1 MEFGLL
7 GPLEVLDQG
16 ESLQLGGP
24 KQRTVLAHLLLRAN
38 NLVTA
43 ERLIDALWGEEPA
56 ASARN
61 TLQTYIKH
69 LRKMVG
75 RERIEHVSSGYVLRV
90 GPGELDLLRFET
102 LVEEA
107 RALFPSD
114 LPSAAKGLRGA
125 LSLWRGPALVDLA
138 EQPSLRPEITRLE
151 EQRIATIEERIGA
164 DLALGRHHELVPEL
178 ETFVAHHPFREGAW
192 GYLMVA
198 LYRSGRQGDALAA
211 YQRAREVLTGELGI
225 DPSPELQHI
234 QEQVLKQDIGLDLG
248 GEPLRGYRL
257 LELLGEG
264 AFGAVHRA
272 FQPEVGREV
281 AVKIVHP
288 RLAKDPEF
296 IRRFAAEAQ
305 LVARLEHPHIV
316 PAYDYWRDPGGAYLV
331 MRYLRGGSLRQLL
344 AAQGPLEPDRAAQV
358 IDDVASALAAAH
370 RLGVVHRDVQ
380 PANILFD
387 EEGNTYLSDFGIAR
401 DLATARSARGRMSPG
416 DIAYY
421 LSPEE
426 ARGETA
432 TQRAD
437 TYSLGLVL
445 YECLTARRAVTDSPS
460 DRSAREREGPI
471 PSVTATR
478 PDLQPAIDEVIGRAT
493 AAEPADRYLEVLDLA
508 SAARQALTG
517 AVLALAPNGEVD
529 VRNPYKGLRAFS
541 EADTEDFFGREEL
554 VERLVEQF
562 AEDVRGSRFLGV
574 IGPSGS
580 GKSSVVRAG
589 LIPALRAGALPG
601 SKTWFYTEMTPGRHP
616 FDELAAALLR
626 ISVDAPPGLTDR
638 LERDERGLVH
648 AAERVLL
655 DSDSELV
662 LVVDQFEELF
672 TLVDDDDVRARFLAV
687 LAGAVADSRSRLRV
701 VVTLRADFYD
711 RPLAYQGFGELLGS
725 SAYTVTPLTPRDLAR
740 AVARPAEAVGVT
752 VEPALVTE
760 VSVEFADRPG
770 ALPLLEYALTEAFER
785 RGDHELTLDAYLAIG
800 GMSGALARRAE
811 AFYEGL
817 DDTGKECVRQLL
829 LRLVALGE
837 DSVETRRRVL
847 RTELASVQVD
857 GRPVDSVADA
867 LGASRLVS
875 FDRDPVT
882 RGPTVEVAHEALL
895 RGWDRLAGWIDE
907 ARDDLR
913 TNRGLEHDAA
923 EWKWGDRDPSLLL
936 RGSRLEQIETW
947 MSRTDLALT
956 ALTREYAD
964 ASVRERDEEGR
975 VEEARR
981 QREASLRR
989 RSVNRLR
996 GLVAVLAVGALVAAS
1011 LALVARDRGRL
1022 AEREARVATARELA
1036 GAAVSNIDLNAEQSL
1051 RLALEAVQTTYRVD
1065 GTAVPAAIEA
1075 LHRALQADRLV
1086 FTVPGYSASFSDD
1099 GSRLLVVGTRGN
1111 QMGGRTPV
1119 RVLDAKTGVQLQE
1132 ATGSG
1137 RGDAAFSPDGEFF
1150 ATSVWTGDGP
1160 TFIWETSTG
1169 ESVWRYEGRGGEG
1182 LAFSPDGRLLAFCGG
1197 PNGCGGRDP
1206 KTYVFD
1212 VRTGKGNVLQGVGPL
1227 AFAPDGERL
1236 LIGNASGDRSMAII
1250 VDPMEPKDGSRR
1262 VTLVEDPQ
1270 AEVGSGA
1277 WSPDGSSVATLS
1289 GTSVAV
1295 WDARTGIERFAIF
1308 PPSGSF
1314 TSVTF
1319 GPHSLLATGME
1330 DGTALVWALSTDG
1343 AEPILTVGGH
1353 TAKVSS
1359 VSFNGDGTRLAT
1371 SSDDG
1376 SVKVWDIS
1384 SHAGGEWMTVA
1395 GLGAVAFSPDGRL
1408 LATGTEE
1415 GNLVVYDATSGQAQT
1430 LVRSPTGPTNSIVF
1444 DPMGSK
1450 IASAGSNG
1458 TFWLS
1463 DAATGKE
1470 LWRAPER
1477 PFDSWVS
1484 EAVFSPDG
1492 RIVATAA
1499 FANDDPVDLWDAET
1513 GDHIRT
1519 LPYYED
1525 DANAS
1530 HAVTFSADGRF
1541 VAGSSYTFVRV
1552 WSLADD
1558 SYVQIPVGVVNTL
1571 AFSPDGDVLASG
1583 ASDGTLRLW
1592 NPRTGRELVFVSP
1605 NLGEVTGVAF
1615 SPDGTT
1621 IASSSS
1627 DGTVRLWDG
1636 RTLDP
1641 IMTLATDGAGLSKTT
1656 NLPVGK
1662 VAFRPDGA
1670 RLAYTARGGVV
1681 RVLELVID
1689 DLIRLARSRLERAGL
1704 PHSGTLQPWI
1714 SSL

>member
-1 MEFGLL
+1 MEFGVL
-7 GPLEVLDQG
+7 GPLEVLHQG

-38 NLVTA
+38 NLVTV
-43 ERLIDALWGEEPA
+43 ERLIDALWGEEPP

-69 LRKMVG
+69 LRKLVG
-75 RERIEHVSSGYVLRV
+75 SERIEHMSSGYVLRV
-90 GPGELDLLRFET
+90 EPGELDLLRFES

-107 RALFPSD
+107 AVLGPSD
-114 LPSAAKGLRGA
+114 LAAGARGLRVA
-125 LSLWRGPALVDLA
+125 LSLWRGPALDDLA
-138 EQPSLRPEITRLE
+138 EQPPLRPEITRLE
-151 EQRIATIEERIGA
+151 ELRIATVEERIGA

-178 ETFVAHHPFREGAW
+178 ETFVAHHPFRERAW

-211 YQRAREVLTGELGI
+211 YGRAREVLNVELGI
-225 DPSPELQHI
+225 DPSPELQHT
-234 QEQVLKQDIGLDLG
+234 QEQVLKQDVALDLD

-272 FQPEVGREV
+272 LQPEVGREV

-316 PAYDYWRDPGGAYLV
+316 AVYDYWRDPDGAYLV
-331 MRYLRGGSLRQLL
+331 MRYLRGGSLRRLL
-344 AAQGPLEPDRAAQV
+344 TAEGPLEPDRAAQV
-358 IDDVASALAAAH
+358 IDDVARALAAAH
-370 RLGVVHRDVQ
+370 RVGVVHRDVQ
-380 PANILFD
+380 PTNILFD

-401 DLATARSARGRMSPG
+401 DLATARGARGRTSPG

-426 ARGETA
+426 ARGEPA

-445 YECLTARRAVTDSPS
+445 YECLTGRRAVAGSPTGEH
-460 DRSAREREGPI
+460 REERREPI
-471 PSVTATR
+471 PPVTATR
-478 PDLQPAIDEVIGRAT
+478 PDLPAAIDAVVGRAT
-493 AAEPADRYLEVLDLA
+493 ANDPAERYPDVLELA
-508 SAARQALTG
+508 AAARPILDGLAIRTG
-517 AVLALAPNGEVD
+517 DGLVL

-541 EADTEDFFGREEL
+541 EADAEDFFGREEL
-554 VERLVEQF
+554 VGRLVERF
-562 AEDVRGSRFLGV
+562 AVDVERSRFLGV
-574 IGPSGS
+574 VGPSGS
-580 GKSSVVRAG
+580 GKSSLVRAG

-601 SKTWFYTEMTPGRHP
+601 SETWFYTEMTPGREP

-626 ISVDAPPGLTDR
+626 ISVDAPPGFADR
-638 LERDERGLVH
+638 LERDERGLVD
-648 AAERVLL
+648 AAERVLPG
-655 DSDSELV
+655 SDPELV

-672 TLVDDDDVRARFLAV
+672 TLVDDDDVRARFLAS
-687 LAGAVADSRSRLRV
+687 LAGAVADPRSRLRV

-725 SAYTVTPLTPRDLAR
+725 GAYTLTPLTPRDLAR
-740 AVARPAEAVGVT
+740 AVAGPAEAVGVT

-760 VSVEFADRPG
+760 VSVEFSDRPG

-785 RGDHELTLDAYLAIG
+785 RGDHELTLDAYRAIG

-817 DDTGKECVRQLL
+817 DDTGKGCVRQLF

-837 DSVETRRRVL
+837 DSVETRRRVP
-847 RTELASVQVD
+847 RTELASVRVD
-857 GRPVDSVADA
+857 GRPVDSVADT

-895 RGWDRLAGWIDE
+895 RGWDRLAGWIDK

-923 EWKWGDRDPSLLL
+923 EWKGGDCDPSFLL

-956 ALTREYAD
+956 ALTREYVD
-964 ASVRERDEEGR
+964 ASLRERNEEGR
-975 VEEARR
+975 AEEVRR

-996 GLVAVLAVGALVAAS
+996 RLVAVLAVGALVAAS

-1036 GAAVSNIDLNAEQSL
+1036 GAAVANIDVDAEQSL

-1065 GTAVPAAIEA
+1065 GTALPAAIEA

-1086 FTVPGYSASFSDD
+1086 FTVPGYSASYSDD
-1099 GSRLLVVGTRGN
+1099 GSRLLVVGTRGY
-1111 QMGGRTPV
+1111 QEGGRTPV
-1119 RVLDAKTGVQLQE
+1119 RVLDAETGARLQE

-1150 ATSVWTGDGP
+1150 ATSVWSGDGP

-1169 ESVWRYEGRGGEG
+1169 EGLWRDEGHGGQG
-1182 LAFSPDGRLLAFCGG
+1182 LVFSPDSRLLAYCGG
-1197 PNGCGGRDP
+1197 PNGCGGHDP

-1212 VRTGKGNVLQGVGPL
+1212 VRTGEEGNVLQGVGPL

-1236 LIGNASGDRSMAII
+1236 LIGDAFWDRPTAAII
-1250 VDPMEPKDGSRR
+1250 VDPLEPNGGSHGL
-1262 VTLVEDPQ
+1262 TLVEDPQ
-1270 AEVGSGA
+1270 VNVYSGA
-1277 WSPDGSSVATLS
+1277 WSRDGSSVATLG

-1295 WDARTGIERFAIF
+1295 WDARSGKERFAIF

-1314 TSVTF
+1314 ASVTF

-1330 DGTALVWALSTDG
+1330 DGTALVWALSADG

-1353 TAKVSS
+1353 RATVSS
-1359 VSFNGDGTRLAT
+1359 VSFNADGTRLAT

-1376 SVKVWDIS
+1376 SVKVWDVS
-1384 SHAGGEWMTVA
+1384 GQAGGEWMTVA
-1395 GLGAVAFSPDGRL
+1395 GSGAVAFSPDGRSI
-1408 LATGTEE
+1408 ATGTRE
-1415 GNLVVYDATSGQAQT
+1415 GNVIVYDATTGRAQT
-1430 LVRSPTGPTNSIVF
+1430 LVRRHTGPINSVAFDPTGSR
-1444 DPMGSK
+1444 
-1450 IASAGSNG
+1450 IASAGSDG

-1470 LWRAPER
+1470 LWRKPER
-1477 PFDSWVS
+1477 RFDSWVS

-1492 RIVATAA
+1492 RTVATAA
-1499 FANDDPVDLWDAET
+1499 FANDNPLDLWEAET
-1513 GDHIRT
+1513 GDHLRT

-1530 HAVTFSADGRF
+1530 HAATFSADGRF

-1552 WSLADD
+1552 WRLADD
-1558 SYVQIPVGVVNTL
+1558 SYVQIRVGVVNTL
-1571 AFSPDGDVLASG
+1571 AFNPDGDVLASG
-1583 ASDGTLRLW
+1583 ASDGSLRLW
-1592 NPRTGRELVFVSP
+1592 DPRTGRELVSVSP

-1615 SPDGTT
+1615 SPDGDRLAT
-1621 IASSSS
+1621 SSS

-1641 IMTLATDGAGLSKTT
+1641 IMTLATDGAGIPVSTT
-1656 NLPVGK
+1656 KRPIGK
-1662 VAFRPDGA
+1662 VAFSPDGA

-1681 RVLELVID
+1681 RVLALDID
-1689 DLIRLARSRLERAGL
+1689 DLIRLARSRLERAG
-1704 PHSGTLQPWI
+1704 SAT
-1714 SSL
+1714 

>member
-69 LRKMVG
+69 LRKLVG
-75 RERIEHVSSGYVLRV
+75 RERIEHISSGYVLRV
-90 GPGELDLLRFET
+90 GRGELDLLRFET

-107 RALFPSD
+107 RALPSD

-125 LSLWRGPALVDLA
+125 LSLWRGPALDDLA

-151 EQRIATIEERIGA
+151 ELRIATIEERIGA

-211 YQRAREVLTGELGI
+211 YRRAHEVLTGELGI
-225 DPSPELQHI
+225 DPSPELQHV
-234 QEQVLKQDIGLDLG
+234 QEQVLKQDVALDLG

-288 RLAKDPEF
+288 RLARDPEF

-316 PAYDYWRDPGGAYLV
+316 PVYDHWRDPDGAYLV

-401 DLATARSARGRMSPG
+401 DLATARSARESMFQGE
-416 DIAYY
+416 IAYY

-437 TYSLGLVL
+437 TYGLGLVL
-445 YECLTARRAVTDSPS
+445 YECLMGRRAVTDSPT
-460 DRSAREREGPI
+460 DVSARKRDGRI

-478 PDLQPAIDEVIGRAT
+478 PELQPAIDEVIRRA
-493 AAEPADRYLEVLDLA
+493 AAVEPADRYLDVLDLA

-517 AVLALAPNGEVD
+517 AVIAPAPHGEVD

-541 EADTEDFFGREEL
+541 EADKEDFFGREEL

-562 AEDVRGSRFLGV
+562 AKDVKGSRFLGV
-574 IGPSGS
+574 VGPSGS

-601 SKTWFYTEMTPGRHP
+601 SERWFYTEMTPGRHP

-626 ISVDAPPGLTDR
+626 ISVDAPPSFTDW
-638 LERDERGLVH
+638 LERDERGLVD
-648 AAERVLL
+648 AAERVLP

-672 TLVDDDDVRARFLAV
+672 TLVDDDDVRARFLAL

-725 SAYTVTPLTPRDLAR
+725 GEYTVTPLTPRDLAR
-740 AVARPAEAVGVT
+740 AVAGPAEAVGVT
-752 VEPALVTE
+752 VEPALVAE
-760 VSVEFADRPG
+760 SSVEFADHPG

-785 RGDHELTLDAYLAIG
+785 RGYHQLTLDAYRAIG
-800 GMSGALARRAE
+800 GMSGALARRAD

-817 DDTGKECVRQLL
+817 DDTGKECVRQLF
-829 LRLVALGE
+829 LRLVALGQ

-847 RTELASVQVD
+847 RAELASVQVD
-857 GRPVDSVADA
+857 GRPLDYVADA

-895 RGWDRLAGWIDE
+895 RGWDTLAGWIDE
-907 ARDDLR
+907 AWDDLR

-923 EWKWGDRDPSLLL
+923 EWKEGDRDPSLLL

-956 ALTREYAD
+956 ALTHEYVD
-964 ASVRERDEEGR
+964 ASLRERDEEGR
-975 VEEARR
+975 AEGARR
-981 QREASLRR
+981 QHEASLRR

-996 GLVAVLAVGALVAAS
+996 GLVAVLAVGTLVAAS
-1011 LALVARDRGRL
+1011 LAVVARNRGRL
-1022 AEREARVATARELA
+1022 AEQEARVATARELA
-1036 GAAVSNIDLNAEQSL
+1036 GAAVASIDVDAEHSL

-1065 GTAVPAAIEA
+1065 GTALPAAIEA
-1075 LHRALQADRLV
+1075 LHLALQADRLV
-1086 FTVPGYSASFSDD
+1086 FTVPGYSALYSDD
-1099 GSRLLVVGTRGN
+1099 GSRLLIVGTRGS
-1111 QMGGRTPV
+1111 QTGGRTPV
-1119 RVLDAKTGVQLQE
+1119 RVLDAETGARLQE
-1132 ATGSG
+1132 ATGRG
-1137 RGDAAFSPDGEFF
+1137 RGDAAFSRDGEFF
-1150 ATSVWTGDGP
+1150 ATSVWSGNGP
-1160 TFIWETSTG
+1160 TYIWETSTG
-1169 ESVWRYEGRGGEG
+1169 ESLWRYEGHGGLG
-1182 LAFSPDGRLLAFCGG
+1182 LVFSPDGRLLAYCGG
-1197 PNGCGGRDP
+1197 PNGCGGHDP
-1206 KTYVFD
+1206 ETYVFD
-1212 VRTGKGNVLQGVGPL
+1212 VRTGEEANVIQGVDPL
-1227 AFAPDGERL
+1227 AFAPDSERL
-1236 LIGNASGDRSMAII
+1236 LIGNAFGDDPLAAVI
-1250 VDPMEPKDGSRR
+1250 VDPSEPDGGSR
-1262 VTLVEDPQ
+1262 VLTLVEDPQ
-1270 AEVGSGA
+1270 AEVHSGA

-1295 WDARTGIERFAIF
+1295 WDARTGIERFAIY
-1308 PPSGSF
+1308 PPTGSF

-1330 DGTALVWALSTDG
+1330 DGTALVWALSAQG
-1343 AEPILTVGGH
+1343 AEPVLTVGGH
-1353 TAKVSS
+1353 TAKVRS
-1359 VSFNGDGTRLAT
+1359 VSFNADGTRLAT
-1371 SSDDG
+1371 ASDDG
-1376 SVKVWDIS
+1376 SVKVWDVS
-1384 SHAGGEWMTVA
+1384 GRAGGEWMTVA
-1395 GLGAVAFSPDGRL
+1395 GFGAVAFSPNGRS
-1408 LATGTEE
+1408 LATGTQE
-1415 GNLVVYDATSGQAQT
+1415 GNVIVYDALSGQIVTIA
-1430 LVRSPTGPTNSIVF
+1430 RSHNGPINSVAFDPTGSR
-1444 DPMGSK
+1444 
-1450 IASAGSNG
+1450 IASAGSDG

-1463 DAATGKE
+1463 DAATGTE
-1470 LWRAPER
+1470 LWRKPKR
-1477 PFDSWVS
+1477 RFDSWVS
-1484 EAVFSPDG
+1484 EVVFSPDA
-1492 RIVATAA
+1492 RTVATAA
-1499 FANDDPVDLWDAET
+1499 FANDNPLDLWDAET
-1513 GDHIRT
+1513 GDHLRT

-1530 HAVTFSADGRF
+1530 HAATISPDGRF

-1552 WSLADD
+1552 WRLADD
-1558 SYVQIPVGVVNTL
+1558 SYVQIRVGVVNTL
-1571 AFSPDGDVLASG
+1571 AFSPDGDVLATG
-1583 ASDGTLRLW
+1583 ASDGSLRLW
-1592 NPRTGRELVFVSP
+1592 DPRTGRELVSVFP

-1615 SPDGTT
+1615 GPDGDRLAT
-1621 IASSSS
+1621 SST
-1627 DGTVRLWDG
+1627 DGTVRLWNG

-1641 IMTLATDGAGLSKTT
+1641 IMTLATNGAGLSKTT
-1656 NLPVGK
+1656 NLPIGK
-1662 VAFRPDGA
+1662 VTFSPDGT
-1670 RLAYTARGGVV
+1670 RLAYTARGDSV
-1681 RVLELVID
+1681 RVLALDID
-1689 DLIRLARSRLERAGL
+1689 DLIQLARSRLKR
-1704 PHSGTLQPWI
+1704 SG
-1714 SSL
+1714 SAA

>member
-1 MEFGLL
+1 MDFRLL
-7 GPLEVLDQG
+7 GPLEVRGGDGL
-16 ESLQLGGP
+16 LPLGGP

-43 ERLIDALWGEEPA
+43 ERLIDALWGEEPPG
-56 ASARN
+56 SARN

-69 LRKMVG
+69 LRRLVG

-90 GPGELDLLRFET
+90 EPGELDLLRFET
-102 LVEEA
+102 VVEEA
-107 RALFPSD
+107 RALVPSD
-114 LPSAAKGLRGA
+114 LPAAAKGLRGA
-125 LSLWRGPALVDLA
+125 LSHWRGPALEDLS

-151 EQRIATIEERIGA
+151 ELRIATVEERIGA

-178 ETFVAHHPFREGAW
+178 ETFVALHPFREGAW

-211 YQRAREVLTGELGI
+211 YQRAREVLTAELGI
-225 DPSPELQHI
+225 DPSPDLQHI
-234 QEQVLKQDIGLDLG
+234 QEQVLKQDVPLDLG

-316 PAYDYWRDPGGAYLV
+316 PVYDYWRDPDGAYLV

-344 AAQGPLEPDRAAQV
+344 AAEGALEPHRAAQV
-358 IDDVASALAAAH
+358 IDDVATALAAAH

-401 DLATARSARGRMSPG
+401 DLPTTRSPRGRMPPG

-437 TYSLGLVL
+437 IYSLGLVL
-445 YECLTARRAVTDSPS
+445 YECLTGRRAVVDSPIGEHEEE
-460 DRSAREREGPI
+460 RRESI
-471 PSVTATR
+471 PPVTATR
-478 PDLQPAIDEVIGRAT
+478 PDLPPGVDAVVGCAT
-493 AAEPADRYLEVLDLA
+493 ANDPAGRYADVLEFAAE
-508 SAARQALTG
+508 ARQI
-517 AVLALAPNGEVD
+517 LAGVVIRTADGPVE
-529 VRNPYKGLRAFS
+529 VRNPYKGLCAFS
-541 EADTEDFFGREEL
+541 EADAEDFFGREEL
-554 VERLVEQF
+554 VERLVERF
-562 AEDVRGSRFLGV
+562 AEDVEGSRFLGV
-574 IGPSGS
+574 VGPSGS
-580 GKSSVVRAG
+580 GKSSLVRAG

-601 SKTWFYTEMTPGRHP
+601 SETWFYTEMTPGREP

-638 LERDERGLVH
+638 LERDERGLVD
-648 AAERVLL
+648 AAERVLP
-655 DSDSELV
+655 DSNSELV
-662 LVVDQFEELF
+662 LVLDQFEELF
-672 TLVDDDDVRARFLAV
+672 TLVDDDDVRARFLAS
-687 LAGAVADSRSRLRV
+687 LASAVADSRSRLRV

-725 SAYTVTPLTPRDLAR
+725 RVQTVTPLPPPDLAR
-740 AVARPAEAVGVT
+740 AVAGPAEAVGVT
-752 VEPALVTE
+752 VEAALVAE
-760 VSVEFADRPG
+760 VSVEFSDHPG

-785 RGDHELTLDAYLAIG
+785 RGDHELPLGAYRAIG

-811 AFYEGL
+811 AFYDGL
-817 DDTGKECVRQLL
+817 DDTGKGCVRQLF
-829 LRLVALGE
+829 LRLLALGE
-837 DSVETRRRVL
+837 DSVETRRRVP

-867 LGASRLVS
+867 LVASRFVS

-913 TNRGLEHDAA
+913 TNRGLEHAAA
-923 EWKWGDRDPSLLL
+923 EWKGGDRGPSLLL

-947 MSRTDLALT
+947 MSRTDLAPT
-956 ALTREYAD
+956 ALTSEYVD
-964 ASVRERDEEGR
+964 ASLRERDEEGR
-975 VEEARR
+975 AEDARR
-981 QREASLRR
+981 QREGSLRR
-989 RSVNRLR
+989 RSINRLR

-1036 GAAVSNIDLNAEQSL
+1036 GAAVANIDVDAEQSL

-1065 GTAVPAAIEA
+1065 GTALPQATEA

-1086 FTVPGYSASFSDD
+1086 FTVPGYSASYSDD
-1099 GSRLLVVGTRGN
+1099 GSRLLVVGTRGY
-1111 QMGGRTPV
+1111 QEGGRTPV
-1119 RVLDAKTGVQLQE
+1119 RVLDAETGAPLQE
-1132 ATGSG
+1132 ATGTG
-1137 RGDAAFSPDGEFF
+1137 RGDAAFTPDGSFF
-1150 ATSVWTGDGP
+1150 ATSVWGNGP
-1160 TFIWETSTG
+1160 TSVYRTSTG
-1169 ESVWRYEGRGGEG
+1169 KMVSQVEGPEALR
-1182 LAFSPDGRLLAFCGG
+1182 LVFSPDGRLLAYVGG
-1197 PNGCGGRDP
+1197 PHEW
-1206 KTYVFD
+1206 THVFD
-1212 VRTGKGNVLQGVGPL
+1212 VRRGEEANVLRGVDPL
-1227 AFAPDGERL
+1227 AFSPDGKRL
-1236 LIGNASGDRSMAII
+1236 LIGDAFWDDPLAAVIVAPLEPNGRS
-1250 VDPMEPKDGSRR
+1250 R
-1262 VTLVEDPQ
+1262 VLTLVEDRQ
-1270 AEVGSGA
+1270 VEVGSGA
-1277 WSPDGSSVATLS
+1277 WSPDGSSVATLN

-1295 WDARTGIERFAIF
+1295 WDARSGKERFAIF

-1330 DGTALVWALSTDG
+1330 DGTALVWALSEDG
-1343 AEPILTVGGH
+1343 AEPVLTVGGH
-1353 TAKVSS
+1353 TANVSS
-1359 VSFNGDGTRLAT
+1359 VSFNADGTRLAT
-1371 SSDDG
+1371 ASDDG
-1376 SVKVWDIS
+1376 SVKVWDVS
-1384 SHAGGEWMTVA
+1384 GQAGGEWMTVA
-1395 GLGAVAFSPDGRL
+1395 GFGAVAFSPDGRS

-1415 GNLVVYDATSGQAQT
+1415 GNVVVYDATSGRAQT
-1430 LVRSPTGPTNSIVF
+1430 VVRSHTGPINSVAFDPTGSR
-1444 DPMGSK
+1444 

-1463 DAATGKE
+1463 DAATGSQ
-1470 LWRAPER
+1470 LWRAAPER
-1477 PFDSWVS
+1477 PFGFWVS

-1492 RIVATAA
+1492 RIVATAM
-1499 FANDDPVDLWDAET
+1499 FANDNPVDLWDAET
-1513 GDHIRT
+1513 GEHIRT

-1530 HAVTFSADGRF
+1530 YTVTFSADGRL

-1552 WSLADD
+1552 WSLAND
-1558 SYVQIPVGVVNTL
+1558 SYVQIRVGVVNTL

-1592 NPRTGRELVFVSP
+1592 DPRTGRELVSVSP

-1615 SPDGTT
+1615 SPDGDTLAT
-1621 IASSSS
+1621 SST

-1641 IMTLATDGAGLSKTT
+1641 IMTLATDGAGL
-1656 NLPVGK
+1656 PVEATKRPIGK
-1662 VAFRPDGA
+1662 VAFSPDGA
-1670 RLAYTARGGVV
+1670 RLAYTSRGGVV
-1681 RVLELVID
+1681 RVLALDVD
-1689 DLIRLARSRLERAGL
+1689 DLIQLVRSRLDRAG
-1704 PHSGTLQPWI
+1704 SAA
-1714 SSL
+1714 